1 MVWFARMSTRRP
13 VRRLARRTES
23 YVHEICA
30 SRARTRGLAGGS
42 AALATFAEVIDV
54 SGVVRER
61 RRMHIRYLAVRG
73 VSVLL
78 IVGAVVVAMLPAVM
92 QSRSARR
99 LTAVSD
105 ASARTVA
112 GWPSSM
118 ASEELARAR
127 AYNRRLAEQGQPVL
141 GEAVDPFAVED
152 GGVRDGGSS
161 DSMAA
166 DDERYQALLDSG
178 AGIMG
183 TVAVPRIGVEL
194 PIRHGTSE
202 RVLAVGAG
210 HLYGTSLPIGGR
222 DSHAVVT
229 GHRGLVDAAMF
240 TRLDE
245 LSAGDFMY
253 LEVMGET
260 LGYQVDRI
268 DVIEPDDVSR
278 LKIVPGEDRLTLMT
292 CTPYGVNTHR
302 LLVSGHRVAIPLP
315 APDPSD
321 VHDARTIG
329 LRAFAACLAGG
340 LPVCLLAVRLTRRR
354 RQVMR
359 HAAARPGKGESA
371 GR

>member
-1 MVWFARMSTRRP
+1 MVWFARMSMRRP
-13 VRRLARRTES
+13 VRRLVHRTES
-23 YVHEICA
+23 YVHEICG
-30 SRARTRGLAGGS
+30 SRARTCGRVGVS
-42 AALATFAEVIDV
+42 AAPAAFVEVIDV

-61 RRMHIRYLAVRG
+61 RCVRIRYLAVRG

-78 IVGAVVVAMLPAVM
+78 IVGAVVVAMLPAAM
-92 QSRSARR
+92 QSCSARR
-99 LTAVSD
+99 LAAVSD

-112 GWPSSM
+112 GWPYPM

-127 AYNRRLAEQGQPVL
+127 AYNRRLAKQGQPVL
-141 GEAVDPFAVED
+141 GEAADPFAVED
-152 GGVRDGGSS
+152 GGSS
-161 DSMAA
+161 DSVA
-166 DDERYQALLDSG
+166 DGDERYQALLDSG
-178 AGIMG
+178 DGIMG
-183 TVAVPRIGVEL
+183 TVVVPRIGVEL

-202 RVLAVGAG
+202 RVLAVGSG
-210 HLYGTSLPIGGR
+210 HLYGTSLPVGGR
-222 DSHAVVT
+222 GSHAVVT

-315 APDPSD
+315 ALDPSD

-329 LRAFAACLAGG
+329 LRAFVACLAGG
-340 LPVCLLAVRLTRRR
+340 MLVCLLVVRLTRRR
-354 RQVMR
+354 HRVMR
-359 HAAARPGKGESA
+359 HAAARPGKGGPS